1 MDQTDANEKWAT
13 PSGPPEFAAA
23 PRVRFTPPPPAWE
36 PAYAPLGMRAK
47 ALAIDLLL
55 ALVVVVP
62 LAVLSDGFSSSN
74 GLLRMKFSA
83 PPLLLAMVLWMAY
96 MTLMEGK
103 YGASLG
109 KRVTG
114 LLVVTED
121 GSPIELEAALIRNA
135 LRFLD
140 AVPYVVPYLLGF
152 IVANRSPLKQRFG
165 DRVAETIVV
174 SDVAAEQPGGP
185 APYQPPVP

>member
-1 MDQTDANEKWAT
+1 MDQTDANEKPAT
-13 PSGPPEFAAA
+13 PSGLPEFAAA

-36 PAYAPLGMRAK
+36 PAYAPLAIRAR
-47 ALAIDLLL
+47 ALVIDLLL

-74 GLLRMKFSA
+74 GLLRIKFSA

-109 KRVTG
+109 KRATG

-121 GSPIELEAALIRNA
+121 GLPIDLEAALIRNA

-140 AVPYVVPYLLGF
+140 AVPYVVPYLLGV
-152 IVANRSPLKQRFG
+152 IVANRSPSKQRFG

-174 SDVAAEQPGGP
+174 SGPPAEQPGGP
-185 APYQPPVP
+185 ASYQPSVP